1 MRLESDLMERIY
13 DVEMIGRV
21 GGIKPN
27 PRGEKLKI
35 VADSMR
41 DNSGDITITID
52 GAKLGQRK

>member
-1 MRLESDLMERIY
+1 MERIY

-27 PRGEKLKI
+27 PLGEKLKV
-35 VADSMR
+35 VADTMR

-52 GAKLGQRK
+52 GAKLCQRK